1 MRDIYTYFTNNKNFS
16 LLAFDAIE
24 VFECDESNGLKALED
39 FLQRHQNVYRFGFL
53 SYNLNLKKEDEH
65 GEKVNR
71 IGFPKIG
78 FFVPRYVVE
87 LDERKRQTFL
97 KGENDEKAQKFIK
110 DFFAHEVKRPKN
122 DINLIP
128 GLNKEEYISRIVKL
142 QKEMG
147 SGPIEAVVYC
157 QDFYADNCVIQP
169 LSTYF
174 ELNRKT
180 KAPFSCFVEW
190 EGRQLL
196 SGSPERFLKKEGL
209 KIVTEPIKG
218 TARRGET
225 VAEDKQLKDQLLA
238 SEKEREENSMI
249 ANLVKEE
256 LTKISKEG
264 DVHID
269 ELYGVYTFETVHQ
282 LISTLSATV
291 DENLSFSD
299 IINVL
304 FPMGSMTGSPKK
316 ESLQLLDRYENFSRG
331 LYSGSV
337 GYFKPN
343 GDFDFNVVIR
353 SILYNEHTKKISC
366 PVGGG
371 ITLKSDPESE
381 FEECLVKVKALK
393 EVLKTNG

>member
-1 MRDIYTYFTNNKNFS
+1 MKAIYSYFTNNKNLS
-16 LLAFDAIE
+16 LLAFDAVE
-24 VFECDESNGLKALED
+24 VFEHDEINSLKRLDE
-39 FLQRHQNVYRFGFL
+39 FLTKHQNDYRFGFL
-53 SYNLNLKKEDEH
+53 SYNLNLEQETEQ
-65 GEKVNR
+65 GEKINR

-87 LDERKRQTFL
+87 FDENRETTFL
-97 KGENDEKAQKFIK
+97 KGEDDAQAKKFIK
-110 DFFAHEVKRPKN
+110 KFFTEEKKHPN
-122 DINLIP
+122 NTIHLNP
-128 GLNKEEYISRIVKL
+128 GLSKEEYISRIGML
-142 QKEMG
+142 QKEMAI
-147 SGPIEAVVYC
+147 GPVEAVVFC
-157 QDFYADNCVIQP
+157 QDFYADNCELQS
-169 LSTYF
+169 LQTYF

-196 SGSPERFLKKEGL
+196 SGSPERFLKKEGQRL
-209 KIVTEPIKG
+209 VTEPIKG
-218 TARRGET
+218 TAKRGET
-225 VAEDKQLKDQLLA
+225 SEEDEFLKNQLLA

-249 ANLVKEE
+249 ANLVKKE
-256 LTKISKEG
+256 LTKIARESE
-264 DVHID
+264 VNID

-291 DENLSFSD
+291 DEELSFSD
-299 IINVL
+299 IIDVL
-304 FPMGSMTGSPKK
+304 FPMGSMTGSPKE
-316 ESLQLLDRYENFSRG
+316 ESLQLLDRFENFSRG

-353 SILYNEHTKKISC
+353 SILYNENTKKISC

-393 EVLKTNG
+393 EVLNTNG